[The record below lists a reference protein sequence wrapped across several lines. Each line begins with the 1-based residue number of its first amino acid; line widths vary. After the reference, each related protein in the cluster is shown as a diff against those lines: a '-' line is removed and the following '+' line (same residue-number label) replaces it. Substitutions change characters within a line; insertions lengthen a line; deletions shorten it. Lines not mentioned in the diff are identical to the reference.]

1 MPVTPPLHPALVHLP
16 LGAALVVPLVALG
29 LTVALWRG
37 RWPTG
42 VWSIVVG
49 LQVLVVGGGM
59 MSMRTGEEAEHQV
72 RRALP
77 ETRSFIHEH
86 EERAKAFMGG
96 AFTVLLLSAGVLV
109 ARNKP
114 AVARGLTVASTLGA
128 LGVAGL
134 GMNAGKAGG
143 ELVYEH
149 NAAAAYATSAQAPAA
164 TPAPGGAPVAAD
176 HDD

>member
-1 MPVTPPLHPALVHLP
+1 MPAAVPLHPAIVHLP

-49 LQVLVVGGGM
+49 LQLLIVGGGWL
-59 MSMRTGEEAEHQV
+59 SLRTGEEAEHVV

-77 ETRSFIHEH
+77 ETRSAIHEH
-86 EERAKAFMGG
+86 EERAEAFMGG
-96 AFTVLLLSAGVLV
+96 AVAVLLLSAGVLV
-109 ARNKP
+109 VQKKP
-114 AVARGLTVASTLGA
+114 ALARGLTVATTVGSLV
-128 LGVAGL
+128 VAGL
-134 GMNAGKAGG
+134 GVNAGKAGG

-149 NAAAAYATSAQAPAA
+149 NAASAYSTSARAPAPTA
-164 TPAPGGAPVAAD
+164 TPGAAPVAAD
-176 HDD
+176 HGD